1 MSKQQKE
8 FIKALLSLVFW
19 LAVAYLIVAEPAFGI
34 VGAIM
39 GLASLVW
46 GKIKNKPIITLK
58 IRK

>member
-46 GKIKNKPIITLK
+46 GKIKNKPIVTFK
-58 IRK
+58 IKK

>member
-19 LAVAYLIVAEPAFGI
+19 LAVAYLIVTEPAFGI

-46 GKIKNKPIITLK
+46 GKIKNKPIVTFK
-58 IRK
+58 IKK

>member
-46 GKIKNKPIITLK
+46 GKIKNKPIVTFK